1 MRKFAC
7 TCLFVLLMIGQ
18 IRGQQQFAFSFGET
32 PQTLNLNPG
41 AETNFQYHYGIPIF
55 SNFNLSAGLTGFD
68 LSDLFLRD
76 GRNFDSKFSNLLR
89 DLDENDHVNV
99 NIRIDILNGGYRYDE
114 KTYLSF
120 GFYQESDVMVYVPKD
135 LLDFVYE
142 GNAPYLNRAFS
153 FSHLRLKADVLG
165 VLHAGI
171 SRKVNSRLNIG
182 ARIKIYSSSINIE
195 SNNNSGTLTT
205 FENSTNL
212 LRQSLNNFNAEV
224 RTSGLVDEND
234 EFLANPSDIFSK
246 TFLGGNLGLGFDFGM
261 TYHLSPQLE
270 FTASM
275 LDFGFVRYSKNTRVY
290 SGEGDYVFDGLN
302 FQFDQANINYWEQ
315 LGDDFKANVP
325 TSETTD
331 AYTSWRP
338 TKLNAALKYSFGEI
352 RSKTCYAPTHKQYYY
367 NAIGFQMHSIFR
379 PAGPQFAFTSFFETS
394 LSEKIHTKLTHTF
407 NEYSATVI
415 GSGMTFQWGN
425 VNVFGMVDN
434 MFGAR
439 DLLSASTISV
449 NFGVNMVIN

>member
-7 TCLFVLLMIGQ
+7 TCLFVLLMMGQ

-41 AETNFQYHYGIPIF
+41 AETNFKYHYGIPVF
-55 SNFNLSAGLTGFD
+55 SNFNLSAGMTGFD

-76 GRNFDSKFSNLLR
+76 GRNFDAKFRNVLG

-99 NIRIDILNGGYRYDE
+99 NVRIDILNGGYRYDE

-135 LLDFVYE
+135 LLDLVYE

-153 FSHLRLKADVLG
+153 FSHFRLKADVLG

-171 SRKVNSRLNIG
+171 SRKVNSKLNIG

-195 SNNNSGTLTT
+195 SNHNSGTLTT
-205 FENSTNL
+205 FEDSTNL
-212 LRQSLNNFNAEV
+212 LRQSLNNFNTEV

-270 FTASM
+270 FTASL

-367 NAIGFQMHSIFR
+367 NAIGFQLHSIFR
-379 PAGPQFAFTSFFETS
+379 PIGPQFAFTSFFETS

-407 NEYSATVI
+407 NQYGATII